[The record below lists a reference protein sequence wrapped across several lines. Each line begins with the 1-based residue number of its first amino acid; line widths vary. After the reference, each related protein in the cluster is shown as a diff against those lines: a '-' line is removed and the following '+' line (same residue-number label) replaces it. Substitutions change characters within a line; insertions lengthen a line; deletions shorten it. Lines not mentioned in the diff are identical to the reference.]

1 MPQRIFRKFS
11 SRRKRR
17 KNDEDVEISG
27 GKPRATKTLSNTSGS
42 KISKITEESDL
53 QKGEQ
58 AEERDIKMEV
68 LDALKANETVNN
80 EFENQGYEKSGS
92 SSSQEQNESPKKS
105 LKGTHGNNFEL
116 DTISEMPSN
125 SPTEETEGFTL
136 DNKNETN
143 DRTSVHNPVYGTTS
157 LQQEIENEL
166 HAPIETG
173 KTRNGSSS
181 VQDEL
186 SGENSDC

>member
-136 DNKNETN
+136 DNKSETN